1 LKRSQLEPDDILFSI
16 AGTIGESCLVKEEDI
31 PANTNQA
38 VAIIRGINL
47 YCVPQ
52 FLLYELSSIIIDS
65 LKEKARGGAM
75 NNISLGDLRTAKV
88 ILPPLPEQ
96 HRIVAK
102 LDSLFTR
109 SRRAREALE
118 RVPGL
123 CDRYKQAVLA
133 AAFRGDLTADWR
145 GKRKDITK
153 WEIVKLGE
161 VSTSR
166 LGKMLD
172 KSKNK
177 GVPIPY
183 LRNINVRWF
192 EFDLTDIQ
200 EIKVTKD
207 EIQTFSICRGDVLV
221 CEGGEP
227 GRCAIWQGSDH
238 SYVYQKA
245 LHRIRVSKELTP
257 EWLCYSLRD
266 SADSSRLSELFTGTT
281 IKHLTGVSLKQF
293 KISLPSIAE
302 QKEIIR
308 RVEKLF
314 KAIDSI
320 AQDYQKARQLLDRLD
335 QATLAKAFRGEL
347 VPQDPND
354 EPAAALLERIQAE
367 RQAEP
372 KGKAVKSKQKRG
384 K

>member
-1 LKRSQLEPDDILFSI
+1 
-16 AGTIGESCLVKEEDI
+16 
-31 PANTNQA
+31 
-38 VAIIRGINL
+38 
-47 YCVPQ
+47 
-52 FLLYELSSIIIDS
+52 LYELSSIIIDS